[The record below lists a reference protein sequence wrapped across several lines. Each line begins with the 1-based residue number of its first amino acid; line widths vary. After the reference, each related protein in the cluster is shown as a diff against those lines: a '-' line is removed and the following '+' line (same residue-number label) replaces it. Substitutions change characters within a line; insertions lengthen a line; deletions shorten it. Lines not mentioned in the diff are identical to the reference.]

1 MNRIDKINTP
11 DVYFW
16 VKKESD
22 PKEEELYVHIVKN
35 NYVLE
40 KGRLGALI
48 FLKAKAKEFIDL
60 LKNDPNPDVAA
71 IKLVAV
77 DCYPILNFK
86 GKQPSSEWVK
96 NYPVVIIDARG
107 WDLKNFDFSYYQENI
122 TEEEFKKRLANS
134 KVKALSFK

>member
-1 MNRIDKINTP
+1 MNKIDKIDTP

-16 VKKESD
+16 VKKESAD
-22 PKEEELYVHIVKN
+22 PKEEELFVHIVKS

-48 FLKAKAKEFIDL
+48 FLKENAKRFIDL

-71 IKLVAV
+71 IKLVAI

-107 WDLKNFDFSYYQENI
+107 WDLKNFEFSYYFV
-122 TEEEFKKRLANS
+122 FKRRGLKL
-134 KVKALSFK
+134 KK